1 MSIIIT
7 VLLLGVIVF
16 IHEFGH
22 FITAKIFHMPI
33 LEFAIGMGPKIISK
47 KINTTVYSV
56 RAIPFG
62 GFVSIDGMEV
72 DSENEVENGF
82 NTQNPLKR
90 LIVLSAG
97 VFMNFLSGIIA
108 LFILFSVTGVT
119 TTKDVPAKI
128 KNILVTSEAHNVL
141 KKGDII
147 IAFNGEK
154 IENWKELTQNITEL
168 NAGGYKGQEIDVRVL
183 RDNKETDLKT
193 KLTSV
198 DTEEGNGY
206 ILGVEVDAPKMSVPD
221 RVKYSV
227 LSFFKIME
235 EMIKGLAGLVTGKV
249 GLNNLTGPVGLTKVV
264 GEAYSS
270 GGIIILMNLFVLI
283 SLNIGLLN
291 LLPFPALDGGRIIFV
306 FMEMIGIKVNK
317 KIEEKFHIVGFSLL
331 IGLMVFVIFN
341 DIKNF

>member
-7 VLLLGVIVF
+7 VLLLGIIVF

-22 FITAKIFHMPI
+22 FITAKMFHMPV
-33 LEFAIGMGPKIISK
+33 LEFAVGMGPKLISK
-47 KINTTVYSV
+47 KIKTTVYSI

-72 DSENEVENGF
+72 EAENEVENGF
-82 NTQNPLKR
+82 NTKSPLKR
-90 LIVLSAG
+90 LVVLSAG

-108 LFILFSVTGVT
+108 LFILFSITGVIS
-119 TTKDVPAKI
+119 TKDIPAKV
-128 KNILVTSEAHNVL
+128 KNVAVSAEASSVL
-141 KKGDII
+141 QKGDII
-147 IAFNGEK
+147 TSFNGNK
-154 IENWKELTQNITEL
+154 INNWQELTKNIIEL
-168 NAGGYKGQEIDVRVL
+168 NVSGYKGQDIDLKVL
-183 RDNKETDLKT
+183 RDNKEIDLKT
-193 KLTSV
+193 KLTSG
-198 DTEEGNGY
+198 EGNNY
-206 ILGVEVDAPKMSVPD
+206 ILGVEVDAPKMNPLD
-221 RVKYSV
+221 RAKLSF

-270 GGIIILMNLFVLI
+270 GGFIILLNFFVLI

-306 FMEMIGIKVNK
+306 FLEMIGIKINK
-317 KIEEKFHIVGFSLL
+317 KLEEKFHIIGFSLL
-331 IGLMVFVIFN
+331 IGLMVFVVFT